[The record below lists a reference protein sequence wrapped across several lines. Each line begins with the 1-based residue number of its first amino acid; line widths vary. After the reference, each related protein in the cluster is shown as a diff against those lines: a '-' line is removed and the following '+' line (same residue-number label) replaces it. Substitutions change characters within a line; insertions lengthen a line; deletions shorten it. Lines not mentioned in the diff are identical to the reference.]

1 MLAMQPDSAET
12 ILPSTVPEDCFQFFA
27 ELSDIL
33 VQVSRP
39 EKETP
44 VDTQGLAI
52 AAKMS
57 ALIERIQKAHLTIQ
71 QLPSIHQTTSM
82 LERLLVNY
90 AEAQKLE
97 AERHSRLFNSLQV
110 PDQEI
115 QADISKEDTV
125 DPKENSTEDYLMD
138 TEPILG

>member
-82 LERLLVNY
+82 HERLLVNY

-97 AERHSRLFNSLQV
+97 ALQV

-115 QADISKEDTV
+115 QADIFKEDA